1 MMLIKSPK
9 SKLFYTLIILSS
21 FFVYCEDEPD
31 RPNQQFA
38 IWRGGE
44 AVSVWVD
51 VYRSGSVELF
61 IANNTGAPD
70 TTMMLNDE
78 QLNAMEA
85 MEADFGN
92 YLSNYP
98 SVVCS
103 YDGDFTYRVILTTLL
118 SDTTWTCG
126 TTSSALPAS
135 LSTGLSIINGL
146 INNSF

>member
-1 MMLIKSPK
+1 M
-9 SKLFYTLIILSS
+9 
-21 FFVYCEDEPD
+21 
-31 RPNQQFA
+31 
-38 IWRGGE
+38 
-44 AVSVWVD
+44 D
-51 VYRSGSVELF
+51 VYRSGRVDLF

-70 TTMMLNDE
+70 TTMMLSDE
-78 QLNAMEA
+78 QLNAMDK

-103 YDGDFTYRVILTTLL
+103 YDGDFTYRVILTTLP

-135 LSTGLSIINGL
+135 LSTGLTILKNIIDD
-146 INNSF
+146 SF

>member
-1 MMLIKSPK
+1 M
-9 SKLFYTLIILSS
+9 
-21 FFVYCEDEPD
+21 
-31 RPNQQFA
+31 
-38 IWRGGE
+38 
-44 AVSVWVD
+44 D